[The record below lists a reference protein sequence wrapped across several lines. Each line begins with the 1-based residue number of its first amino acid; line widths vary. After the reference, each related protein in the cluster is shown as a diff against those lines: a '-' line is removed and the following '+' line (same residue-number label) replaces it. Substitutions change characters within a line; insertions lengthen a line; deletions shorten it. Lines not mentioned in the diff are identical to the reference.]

1 MMGFSR
7 NYDELFYK
15 MSGRKNQTMEPLRT
29 LLLGTSSIPVLRAH
43 FANLLAQGYLSL
55 ALILLSIFSFI
66 RALAHALV
74 VYMRYI
80 FIHAHALEHAKWN

>member
-1 MMGFSR
+1 MVS
-7 NYDELFYK
+7 
-15 MSGRKNQTMEPLRT
+15 LRD
-29 LLLGTSSIPVLRAH
+29 LIVQLRYILCTSTTTTPSIPVLRAH

-74 VYMRYI
+74 VCMRYV